1 MSEIE
6 KLRAL
11 LDEARDW
18 IISVGGS
25 DDDFLDRLDA
35 ALMESKGN
43 NMNNIQAVASKHNTS
58 RTSKGQKYFYMLHNG
73 TILAD
78 WQVRIP
84 RPDGQ
89 VFEVDAYGGIM
100 GTYQLG
106 VDIWAVRRDRQTV
119 VTETYTVV

>member
-1 MSEIE
+1 
-6 KLRAL
+6 
-11 LDEARDW
+11 
-18 IISVGGS
+18 
-25 DDDFLDRLDA
+25 
-35 ALMESKGN
+35 
-43 NMNNIQAVASKHNTS
+43 MNNIQNVASKHNTTH
-58 RTSKGQKYFYMLHNG
+58 TSEGQKYFYMLHNG

-119 VTETYTVV
+119 VTETYTVI